1 MSYMDRKWDFANC
14 ISYLYNAFAGLTD
27 GKITKEEREEMS
39 VCLSEWLT
47 GNKYHDDDGNGYDL
61 NNDEVSSLIDKTL
74 DWFHTDIN
82 EEGEDVVRGACS
94 CVAKVSRKN
103 LNLDD
108 CIGLADDLIRIARAD
123 GHFHENEKAWITEM
137 ALIMGFSFDNL
148 ENWSGIILHE

>member
-1 MSYMDRKWDFANC
+1 MVIES
-14 ISYLYNAFAGLTD
+14 ISTID
-27 GKITKEEREEMS
+27 G
-39 VCLSEWLT
+39 
-47 GNKYHDDDGNGYDL
+47 
-61 NNDEVSSLIDKTL
+61 TL
-74 DWFHTDIN
+74 DEDEICTVDGTTFIN
-82 EEGEDVVRGACS
+82 ADLRLKDSMGRIWYVNEYQVKKLQAETEGEDVVRGACS

>member
-1 MSYMDRKWDFANC
+1 MSYIDRKWYFANC

-61 NNDEVSSLIDKTL
+61 NSDKISSLIDKTL

-137 ALIMGFSFDNL
+137 ASIMGFSFDNL

>member
-1 MSYMDRKWDFANC
+1 MVIES
-14 ISYLYNAFAGLTD
+14 ISTID
-27 GKITKEEREEMS
+27 G
-39 VCLSEWLT
+39 
-47 GNKYHDDDGNGYDL
+47 
-61 NNDEVSSLIDKTL
+61 TL
-74 DWFHTDIN
+74 DEDEICTVDGTTFIN
-82 EEGEDVVRGACS
+82 ADLRLKDSMGRIWYVNEYQVKKLQAETEGEDVVRGACS

-137 ALIMGFSFDNL
+137 ASIMGFSFDNL

>member
-1 MSYMDRKWDFANC
+1 MSDFKVGDKVMVIES
-14 ISYLYNAFAGLTD
+14 ISTID
-27 GKITKEEREEMS
+27 G
-39 VCLSEWLT
+39 
-47 GNKYHDDDGNGYDL
+47 
-61 NNDEVSSLIDKTL
+61 TL
-74 DWFHTDIN
+74 DEDEICTVDGTTFIN
-82 EEGEDVVRGACS
+82 ADLRLKDSMGRIWYVNEYQVKKLQAETEGEDVVRGACS

-137 ALIMGFSFDNL
+137 ASIMGFSFDNL